1 MVYRARLEELSQS
14 GDWKSLLALGEEAIH
29 SDTVND
35 VLIGVVAADRA
46 GRHGIDGLEVAY
58 DAGKLVGSL
67 FRFEASRVWREYPIQ
82 PQTLAAFEAQAYRG
96 GSNPTSLK
104 YRRDR
109 DHALIIQGDESRY
122 LQTGEEFK
130 GFLVEELGFNPENV
144 IDFFSLT
151 QGINVGSHGT
161 MEDARDA
168 VLPILRATASNLVQ
182 KAGRHSNL
190 VLYHNGHGVDGSF
203 YFIDAKVPYRDWA
216 KPLLGNVGN
225 ILVVN
230 DASEASSMHKALV
243 DTGVSQTRLMT
254 LSACPIGQEGYG
266 NIFSRAVMEA
276 YRNGRPY
283 APEPKHIT
291 EIPCSLIGGIV
302 EGGEIKVG
310 IVGEVTAKADFTMSP
325 VKSGVD
331 LDYMLMKFLDTQTLA

>member
-1 MVYRARLEELSQS
+1 M
-14 GDWKSLLALGEEAIH
+14 
-29 SDTVND
+29 
-35 VLIGVVAADRA
+35 
-46 GRHGIDGLEVAY
+46 
-58 DAGKLVGSL
+58 
-67 FRFEASRVWREYPIQ
+67 
-82 PQTLAAFEAQAYRG
+82 
-96 GSNPTSLK
+96 
-104 YRRDR
+104 
-109 DHALIIQGDESRY
+109 
-122 LQTGEEFK
+122 
-130 GFLVEELGFNPENV
+130 
-144 IDFFSLT
+144 
-151 QGINVGSHGT
+151 
-161 MEDARDA
+161 
-168 VLPILRATASNLVQ
+168 
-182 KAGRHSNL
+182 
-190 VLYHNGHGVDGSF
+190 
-203 YFIDAKVPYRDWA
+203 PYRDWA